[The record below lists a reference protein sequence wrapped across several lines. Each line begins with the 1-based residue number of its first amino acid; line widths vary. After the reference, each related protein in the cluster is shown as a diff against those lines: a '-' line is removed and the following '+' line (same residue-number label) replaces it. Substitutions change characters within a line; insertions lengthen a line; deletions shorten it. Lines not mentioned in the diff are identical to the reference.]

1 MKRVK
6 ITNAEHIERLPIQEA
21 KNRFIKHCRVK
32 NLSPQTISYYKEDC
46 EYFAARCGKDYIDE
60 VDYEVLEDFIF
71 QELENGKKVSS
82 LNTRI
87 RGLRV
92 FFNFCADRDYMNR
105 FKFDLLK
112 EDKQIKEPYTDAELQ
127 KLLARPRSTSWVE
140 WRMWAAVN
148 YMIGTGNRVGTVV
161 NVKIRDVD
169 FRENTIRL
177 TTLKNRRQ
185 QIIPLSK
192 ALKAV
197 LRDYLKTWDYTID
210 DYLFPSCEGG
220 QLGRRSFQSAL
231 ARYNIKRGVSKTSAH
246 LFRHTYAKNFV
257 MAGGGMAQLQTLL
270 GHSTMEMSRHYVSI
284 YGLDLKRDYEKL
296 NPLDTFLKRSDKIE

>member
-1 MKRVK
+1 MRRTK
-6 ITNAEHIERLPIQEA
+6 IDNAGHIERVAVQEA
-21 KNRFIKHCRVK
+21 VNRFIKHCRVK
-32 NLSPQTISYYKEDC
+32 NLSPQTIKYYTEDC
-46 EYFAARCGKDYIDE
+46 EYFASRSGVDYIDE
-60 VDYEVLEDFIF
+60 VNRETFEDFIF
-71 QELENGKKVSS
+71 QEIENGKKVSS

-92 FFNFCADRDYMNR
+92 FFNFCAERDYMMG

-112 EDKQIKEPYTDAELQ
+112 QDKEIKEPYTDAELQ
-127 KLLARPRSTSWVE
+127 RLLARPRSASWVE
-140 WRMWAAVN
+140 WRMWASVN
-148 YMIGTGNRVGTVV
+148 YMVGTGNRISTVL
-161 NVKIRDVD
+161 NVKVRDVD

-177 TTLKNRRQ
+177 TTMKNRRQ

-192 ALKAV
+192 ALKGV

-210 DYLFPSCEGG
+210 DYLFPSYEGG
-220 QLGRRSFQSAL
+220 QLSRRAYQGAL
-231 ARYNIKRGVSKTSAH
+231 ARYNVARGVSKTSAH

-257 MAGGGMAQLQTLL
+257 LAGGGMAQLQTLL

-296 NPLDTFLKRSDKIE
+296 NPLDTFLKKMNG